1 MQRIHDL
8 ADMEVQRPCAEPA
21 RR

>member
-8 ADMEVQRPCAEPA
+8 ADMEVKRPCAEPD